1 MPILEKG
8 DSIRIVSTARK
19 ISESELKET
28 IQYIESKGFVATRG
42 KHLYN
47 AKDQFAGSDK
57 ERLEDLQEAIDDISI
72 KAIWIARG
80 GYGTHRIIEDLDINS
95 LINNPKWIIGYSDVT
110 VLHCL
115 LNTKSIPSLH
125 ATMPINFSNQSR
137 ESFEK
142 LFEVLS
148 GDLPTYTIPNH
159 TFNQTGKAKGILI
172 GGNLSIL
179 YSLTGTKLLSNFKDS
194 ILFFEDLDEYLYH
207 IDRMMMNLKLSGV
220 LRQIKGLIVGGLSD
234 MNDNTI
240 KYGKS
245 AEEIVHEHM
254 SEFQIPVCFGFPAG
268 HQFENMPLIFGREI
282 SMDVKEEG
290 VIISSI

>member
-8 DSIRIVSTARK
+8 DAIRIVSTARK
-19 ISESELKET
+19 ISESELKDT
-28 IQYIESKGFVATRG
+28 IQYIESKGFLATKG
-42 KHLYN
+42 EHLYSSEN
-47 AKDQFAGSDK
+47 QFAGSDK
-57 ERLEDLQEAIDDISI
+57 ERLEDLQDAIDDPSI

-95 LINNPKWIIGYSDVT
+95 LTNNPKWIIGYSDVT
-110 VLHCL
+110 VLHSY
-115 LNTKSIPSLH
+115 LNANAIQSLH
-125 ATMPINFSNQSR
+125 ATMPVNFANQSR

-142 LFEVLS
+142 LFEILN
-148 GDLPTYTIPNH
+148 GGFPEYTIPSH
-159 TFNQTGKAKGILI
+159 TFNQAGKAKGKLL

-179 YSLTGTKLLSNFKDS
+179 YSLTGTKLLGSFKDS

-220 LRQIKGLIVGGLSD
+220 LGQIKGLIVGGLSD

-254 SEFQIPVCFGFPAG
+254 SKFQVPVCFGFPAG

-282 SMDVKEEG
+282 SMDVNKER